1 MTPQTPM
8 LICATVPWAA
18 LPDPERDVI
27 RRFLTEH
34 VKGVDRESDAAWRRL
49 WGQVTRAEPGEGFQ
63 LYRLEERSGPFHK
76 RHRAILERLF
86 HAQERFPSIKAMHD
100 FLKLRCWFVDWID
113 GKPVPKSTRFDKCT
127 ENEIR
132 EFHRLMVEQLHEPV
146 VQRRLFPSV
155 RSKDRQG
162 MVDSVLADRED
173 Q

>member
-8 LICATVPWAA
+8 LIYPTVPLSA

-34 VKGVDRESDAAWRRL
+34 VRGMDPASDTAWRRM
-49 WGQVTRAEPGEGFQ
+49 WGQLMRADAGEGFQ

-132 EFHRLMVEQLHEPV
+132 EFHSLMVEQLHEPV

-155 RSKDRQG
+155 RSHDRQG
-162 MVDSVLADRED
+162 MVDAVLADRED